1 MMIGCILIGLLLMM
15 LLYAIRTLLGMRHKT
30 IYPLL
35 RYHRAGGIHKTIS
48 FPFTCKKADC

>member
-1 MMIGCILIGLLLMM
+1 MMIGCILIGLLLMT